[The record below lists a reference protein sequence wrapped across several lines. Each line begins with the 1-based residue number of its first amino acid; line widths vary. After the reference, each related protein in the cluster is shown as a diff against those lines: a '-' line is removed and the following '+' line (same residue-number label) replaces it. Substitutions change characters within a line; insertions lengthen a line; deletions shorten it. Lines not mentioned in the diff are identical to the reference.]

1 MEKDVLNLELNL
13 TEQNMNE
20 YTIEKIELENIR
32 GKSFKV
38 HVYDQK

>member
-32 GKSFKV
+32 RKSFKV